1 MPTSPQNSYAGW
13 FDHTYPYLT
22 GHGLWLRG
30 NEINTLPASEY
41 DHRPFR
47 VLIAR
52 LSTYYDTAESFSH
65 KVLYQIARKRDAL
78 FPDFAF
84 LPPVND
90 APLFERDSIPWLLGT
105 GTKRGPNGFDLVAF
119 SNAIVQ
125 ELINVPVM
133 LERSGIPL
141 AKSARLADP
150 SAPLVI
156 LGGSNALHASVFFTP
171 DPPVDGIF
179 VGESTACISRLF
191 LACADAKRRGL
202 SKQETLGLLEEVPGF
217 VQPDK
222 PRPTRRVCDAAL
234 DLNTLLSDAPVF
246 NLEHAYGTGN
256 LQLSEGCP
264 CFCSFCSESFC
275 RKPYREVPADE
286 IAAQAGTMKA
296 GMGLDKVE
304 LYSFNFNMHSEIRT
318 VLEHLGRLFPSVG
331 LKSQRFDPLARDPFM
346 TDLLHAVGK
355 TSLTCGLEGISPR
368 LRRYL
373 HKSLAEDDLRA
384 SMAAILSSQMREL
397 KIFLIVTGKEE
408 EADFAEFE
416 AFLRFIEEKA
426 LGEHHA
432 PRIIFSATPLVRF
445 PWTPLEFED
454 APVPE
459 ALRPLIA
466 STRRGV
472 ERHGF
477 EFRLSSD
484 LNDYHLSQIL
494 ARASHPALYPNLLCA
509 IRTAGY
515 VYRRSVPAS
524 FVDAF
529 IESCCESG
537 IPHEAL
543 LAGPSPQTAG
553 APWLNVET
561 GVTREFLV
569 RQHESAQ
576 AMIDNG
582 YCLGAAGVAGSC
594 KSCGVC
600 DEDARRTVCAPRHE
614 TAHVLRASKDGMRQ
628 AQASAEKVSF
638 LVDVGDSCR
647 GLPRQVVCVALARAL
662 MTACPESIPL
672 YRGYARSF
680 WSDFAGPCWITGSDI
695 ITLAWE
701 RPAVEMLA
709 NLAGSPAGLAAVK
722 ELLGERAE
730 LAGMGAHEPSKFE
743 LSISSPYP
751 IACGD
756 YFIKRGLTHTLRK
769 TAPGTYACEF
779 TKQALKKNAIYGF
792 WYRLVDGG
800 GVECGTT
807 VTPKFDVPEFVREA
821 FTYSNGNDWVR
832 TRVKATFPARAD

>member
-13 FDHTYPYLT
+13 FDRTYPYLT

-41 DHRPFR
+41 HHRPFR

-65 KVLYQIARKRDAL
+65 KVLYQIARKDGAL
-78 FPDFAF
+78 FPDFAY

-90 APLFERDSIPWLLGT
+90 APLFERDAIPWLLGT
-105 GTKRGPNGFDLVAF
+105 GTKRGPGGFDLIAF

-125 ELINVPVM
+125 ELVNVPVM

-141 AKSARLADP
+141 AKSARLEDP
-150 SAPLVI
+150 SAPLVV
-156 LGGSNALHASVFFTP
+156 LGGSNALHASVFFAP
-171 DPPVDGIF
+171 DPPIDGIF

-191 LACADAKRRGL
+191 LACADAKRKGL
-202 SKQETLGLLEEVPGF
+202 SKRETLRALEEVPGF

-222 PRPTRRVCDAAL
+222 PRPTRRVYDVAL
-234 DLNTLLSDAPVF
+234 DLNVLLSNAPVS

-286 IAAQAGTMKA
+286 IVIQAGLMKA

-304 LYSFNFNMHSEIRT
+304 LYSFNFNMHSGIRII
-318 VLEHLGRLFPSVG
+318 LEQLRRLFPAVG
-331 LKSQRFDPLARDPFM
+331 LKSQRFDMLARDPLM
-346 TDLLHAVGK
+346 TGLLRAAGK

-368 LRRYL
+368 LRKYL
-373 HKSLAEDDLRA
+373 HKSLAEEDVCA
-384 SMAAILSSQMREL
+384 SIANILSSQMREL

-408 EADFAEFE
+408 EADFAEFD
-416 AFLRFIEEKA
+416 AFLRFIDEKA
-426 LGEHHA
+426 QGERHA

-454 APVPE
+454 GPRPE
-459 ALRPLIA
+459 TLKPIIA
-466 STRRGV
+466 SIRTGIERR
-472 ERHGF
+472 GF

-494 ARASHPALYPNLLCA
+494 ARASHPALYGGLLSA
-509 IRTAGY
+509 IGATGY
-515 VYRRSVPAS
+515 VYRRFVPSA

-529 IESCCESG
+529 IESCKESG
-537 IPHEAL
+537 LSHDSL
-543 LAGPSPQTAG
+543 LAGPSHKTAG
-553 APWLNVET
+553 SPWLNVET

-569 RQHESAQ
+569 RQHESAK

-582 YCLGAAGVAGSC
+582 YCLGAVGVAGEC
-594 KSCGVC
+594 KGCGVC
-600 DEDARRTVCAPRHE
+600 DEDARRTVCAPRHGA
-614 TAHVLRASKDGMRQ
+614 AHALRASKAGMRRTQ
-628 AQASAEKVSF
+628 VSAEKVSF

-647 GLPRQVVCVALARAL
+647 GLPRHVVCVALARAL
-662 MTACPESIPL
+662 MTACPESISF

-680 WSDFAGPCWITGSDI
+680 LSDFAAPCWITGSDI

-701 RPAVEMLA
+701 QPAIDMLA
-709 NLAGSPAGLAAVK
+709 RLAGSPKGLADINR
-722 ELLGERAE
+722 LLGTERSWRAWE
-730 LAGMGAHEPSKFE
+730 RTSRRNSNCRSRRPIRLRAAITLSSAASPTPSGRPRRERTPASLRNRRSRRTPFSRSGTGSLTKEASSAGRRSRRNLTFRNSCGKR
-743 LSISSPYP
+743 SPM
-751 IACGD
+751 A
-756 YFIKRGLTHTLRK
+756 
-769 TAPGTYACEF
+769 
-779 TKQALKKNAIYGF
+779 
-792 WYRLVDGG
+792 
-800 GVECGTT
+800 TT
-807 VTPKFDVPEFVREA
+807 MT
-821 FTYSNGNDWVR
+821 G
-832 TRVKATFPARAD
+832 